1 MKTAIYASKIEAK
14 TQGWKKETEPIWY
27 ILEADFYM
35 PDKRKRDNSNMYK
48 LLLDAL
54 EGVVYFDDYFVKP
67 RTMKVTLDRINPRV
81 EVTVYPETYIKE

>member
-1 MKTAIYASKIEAK
+1 MKTAIYSAKISVKEQK
-14 TQGWKKETEPIWY
+14 WKKETEPIWY

-67 RTMKVTLDRINPRV
+67 RTMHVGLDRLNPRV
-81 EVTVYPETYIKE
+81 EVSVYPEVYIGQ